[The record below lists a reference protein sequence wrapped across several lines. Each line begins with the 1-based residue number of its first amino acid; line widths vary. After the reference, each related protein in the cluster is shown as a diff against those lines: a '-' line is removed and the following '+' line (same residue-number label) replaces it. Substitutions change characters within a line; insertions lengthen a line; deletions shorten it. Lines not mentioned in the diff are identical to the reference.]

1 MQKENAVLRHLNA
14 FGSNAC
20 RAAVITAM
28 VTSMAPTT
36 AIAATMTKT
45 GTEATN
51 NAPVSIQNE
60 EANLLTTDSSSQ
72 NASSGTSY
80 DLSKIADGTYTGK
93 AVPIPTIRITRAT
106 NGMPSPTTSVSPS
119 PSRAARLPRS
129 MLQTTSP
136 WATTTTRR

>member
-51 NAPVSIQNE
+51 NAPVSIQSE

-80 DLSKIADGTYTGK
+80 DLSKIAD
-93 AVPIPTIRITRAT
+93 
-106 NGMPSPTTSVSPS
+106 
-119 PSRAARLPRS
+119 
-129 MLQTTSP
+129 
-136 WATTTTRR
+136 